1 MTMTAALLRL
11 YPGAFRDRWG
21 EDLRAEADV
30 AGWRSWPNLVTGAV
44 DMWLHPAIWP
54 AGWPAQRASRSAAMA
69 MLVTIAAWLV
79 AHFTTESGR
88 PAYTLALNGAATLL
102 VLGLAL
108 LAPLPR
114 SRALAP
120 LLSRSLRRLAFP
132 LLLATAAVIAANSKF
147 APTEWLR
154 VPVLAAW
161 WGSWAFGLIAGCRI
175 VAGLGP
181 DLVLPPGPRRT
192 RLGIAVLTGA
202 SLAAA
207 CAVAVFAARH
217 VAPLPALLAIG
228 TALSVAACVTALRD
242 LVAE

>member
-21 EDLRAEADV
+21 EDLRAEAEF
-30 AGWRSWPNLVTGAV
+30 AGWRSWPDLVTGAL

-54 AGWPAQRASRSAAMA
+54 ADWPAQRASRSAAMA

-79 AHFTTESGR
+79 AHLTTEPG
-88 PAYTLALNGAATLL
+88 PPDYTLALNGAATLL

-114 SRALAP
+114 PRALAP
-120 LLSRSLRRLAFP
+120 LLTRSLRRLAFP
-132 LLLATAAVIAANSKF
+132 LLLAAAAVIAANSRPV
-147 APTEWLR
+147 PTEWLR

-161 WGSWAFGLIAGCRI
+161 WGSWALGLIAGCRI

-192 RLGIAVLTGA
+192 RLGIAVLIGA
-202 SLAAA
+202 GLAAA
-207 CAVAVFAARH
+207 SAVAVFAVRH
-217 VAPLPALLAIG
+217 MAPLPALLAIG
-228 TALSVAACVTALRD
+228 TALSVTACATALRD
-242 LVAE
+242 LVTE